1 MTGQQTGKGQLIAGH
16 VLSGLVILFLL
27 FDAGLKLVSPETAIK
42 YSPPGLGWPLEVG
55 TMYLLGTLLLIPTL
69 LAPGPGRRLLGT
81 GAMKYIGDRS
91 YSIYLVQGMA
101 GVAVAAMFPKL
112 LNWPTLNWIGVGLV
126 SLALADLLL
135 RYVEQPL
142 IEVGRNVVNRRK
154 KAEPVA
160 AAEPALVPQPA

>member
-69 LAPGPGRRLLGT
+69 LYIWPRTAILGAILIT
-81 GAMKYIGDRS
+81 GYLGGAIGTHVRIS
-91 YSIYLVQGMA
+91 SPLFSHSLFGVYL
-101 GVAVAAMFPKL
+101 GVML
-112 LNWPTLNWIGVGLV
+112 WGGLW
-126 SLALADLLL
+126 LRDPRIRALIPL
-135 RYVEQPL
+135 RT
-142 IEVGRNVVNRRK
+142 GSG
-154 KAEPVA
+154 A
-160 AAEPALVPQPA
+160 